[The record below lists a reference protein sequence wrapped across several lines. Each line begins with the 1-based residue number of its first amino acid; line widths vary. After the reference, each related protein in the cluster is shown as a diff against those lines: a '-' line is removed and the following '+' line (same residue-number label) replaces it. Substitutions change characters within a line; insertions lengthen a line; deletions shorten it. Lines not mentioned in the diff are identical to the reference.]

1 MGCGDAGP
9 YFPGKRYED
18 WMLEPGRPGHR
29 LRAPDP
35 RRDPHRIL
43 GLLDERG
50 VQPVT
55 AERR

>member
-1 MGCGDAGP
+1 V
-9 YFPGKRYED
+9 
-18 WMLEPGRPGHR
+18 RPI
-29 LRAPDP
+29 
-35 RRDPHRIL
+35 RDEIRTRIL